1 MIERD
6 VDIVAVLFL
15 NDHEISYFYN
25 PSFNS
30 TLHYTCVDTRA
41 VNTLVIHYLR
51 NHAFEAVR
59 LPGYSIYK

>member
-1 MIERD
+1 MAR
-6 VDIVAVLFL
+6 
-15 NDHEISYFYN
+15 NSYTGVGVRYEVN
-25 PSFNS
+25 LS
-30 TLHYTCVDTRA
+30 YKGTRA